1 MGDKL
6 ILDRELYKRIKRMD
20 RQTMQALLQEFY
32 NMGAESIESVNID
45 KNALRS
51 DIGQFKGIGAN
62 RLEEIM
68 SII

>member
-32 NMGAESIESVNID
+32 NMGAESI
-45 KNALRS
+45 
-51 DIGQFKGIGAN
+51 
-62 RLEEIM
+62 
-68 SII
+68 